1 MQINP
6 DSHLFEEQD
15 FALLRMLAVCASTA
29 AELEF
34 ASDNRPALL
43 AILQRIRF
51 LLKMDMIVIDSIDLD
66 EHKPVYAITDIG
78 RRFID
83 VIDRTKRQ
91 GAALSTQSLDGLHEQ
106 SKRAVHPRSSKWI
119 ACMWCGSHCEG
130 AAWCSEDCFKKDSAR
145 WDTVWLWELGIRVD
159 DGDLIGVVGPI
170 RHVHECK

>member
-15 FALLRMLAVCASTA
+15 FALLRVLAVRATTA
-29 AELEF
+29 AELEL
-34 ASDNRPALL
+34 AGDRPALIE
-43 AILQRIRF
+43 ILKRIRF
-51 LLKMDMIVIDSIDLD
+51 LLKMDMIVIDAIDLD

-83 VIDRTKRQ
+83 VIDRMHRQ
-91 GAALSTQSLDGLHEQ
+91 GASLSTPSLDDLHEQ
-106 SKRAVHPRSSKWI
+106 SKRVLHPRSSKWI
-119 ACMWCGSHCEG
+119 ACAWCGSHCEG

-159 DGDLIGVVGPI
+159 DGDLIGVVG
-170 RHVHECK
+170 HVHECK